1 VPLRAV
7 APDANIPGQIN
18 LFAMTANGQPTKAA
32 AAIATSDYEYPK
44 VDTLH
49 CSWGT
54 PMCYFATGIG
64 GNGIQDYIYGVNR
77 ATGATVFKHTLPA
90 GLYID
95 NLAFDYINEE
105 LWAVAFDPQAQT
117 AALAS
122 WSPVTGNLTSRTDI
136 SASLRGGFVYGGAFS
151 MCAPTRQIYVG
162 IDSADGAFN
171 DRAAQY
177 DVSGAVPR
185 LVGEIPLIFPV
196 PSGFRAICNQTSF
209 IALLAN
215 TVQADSDSRQTA
227 LIGQVVET
235 QDQRAGLFIPLARG
249 DLPGFNQNGQEALF
263 LNGMFAEF
271 GGQFIIPVYPPYQ
284 RGQRGPNG
292 GFVWTISP
300 FTPGPPQQGVLT
312 PINYFLA
319 GAAGVPTQ

>member
-1 VPLRAV
+1 MPRA
-7 APDANIPGQIN
+7 D
-18 LFAMTANGQPTKAA
+18 
-32 AAIATSDYEYPK
+32 
-44 VDTLH
+44 
-49 CSWGT
+49 
-54 PMCYFATGIG
+54 
-64 GNGIQDYIYGVNR
+64 IYGVNR
-77 ATGATVFKHTLPA
+77 ATGETVFKHTLPA

-95 NLAFDYINEE
+95 NLAFDYVHEE

-122 WSPVTGNLTSRTDI
+122 WSPTTGNLTSRTDI
-136 SASLRGGFVYGGAFS
+136 SQSLRGGFIFGGAFS
-151 MCAPTRQIYVG
+151 ICAPTRQIYVG
-162 IDSADGAFN
+162 IDSQNGAFQ

-177 DVSGAVPR
+177 DVSGAAPR
-185 LVGEIPLIFPV
+185 LVGEIPLLFPV

-209 IALLAN
+209 VALLAN

-227 LIGQVVET
+227 LIGQVIET
-235 QDQRAGLFIPLARG
+235 QDQRAGLFIPVARG

-300 FTPGPPQQGVLT
+300 FQPGPPQTGTLT
-312 PINYFLA
+312 PISYFLA